1 MSKIEVNARLF
12 EKNLRSL
19 IDGMVWK
26 NQELATKSE
35 SPVYADIVAADKYAS
50 AARKLL
56 MHYSVTELENI
67 EDYTQDQ
74 FNQYINSVDPK
85 YSGLMKTFYNYTERN
100 NYYRMLY
107 GLPNIECVADV
118 SSIQNEIN
126 ILKSNL
132 TQDIKPAM
140 RTQIINQIAKKELE
154 IKNLEKY
161 IIYPKPHNQWN
172 LATNVPVHLLDSG
185 TRLMVEHAGM
195 LDDYKEL
202 SKKESKLRYVN
213 YMTTKR
219 IHPFVARLAGR
230 FEMLYAP
237 ETSIAAL
244 HNDFQMVYDECR
256 EFMIQRYYSDAFRNQ
271 GDNYEGF
278 VGLAILFMTI
288 QRMHVKYLEADVTRD
303 FYDLDSIKLVYD
315 AYSVPFYEDIPTVY
329 HQKIVK
335 CINRLLAYKG
345 SNQVFFD
352 LCALFDYSS
361 LKIFQYYLLK
371 KRRVDTQGNPIFVYN
386 EDGTPNNEAMFDVK
400 FIQGQLGGDPFM
412 EVTDTNN
419 ELDYYGVTSADRFWI
434 NDGDLINKLY
444 SMEYNF
450 IETKY
455 LGLQMVFSVTKFS
468 FESGYF
474 IRLLMDNRNRM
485 RNIKVSHG
493 KLGFEVDLFT
503 LVIYIHA
510 ILCLLMG
517 YQGNIPSDISSF
529 GKVIGYNFKDGMNY
543 VRKVIDTKSNIIGDK
558 AGQILT
564 VINKIKITDMASIST
579 SYAAIKELEEILQSV
594 MWETHDKDVYYA
606 FKDLYQALLTTTYA
620 SDIFTKS
627 NGDFAES
634 YFDLL
639 SDINMSLAIRIQY
652 MSSTDLT
659 SELQYSLVALQKV
672 CDELKYIQNYGS
684 ASGEVVA
691 DYLYKLIRLFKS
703 AKAELIDFNIMYIMD
718 GRVTNLLKWLT
729 TLSVGS
735 MSVDLPGD
743 EIEFF
748 DYIKKVIMKIS
759 VKSELTMQDY
769 NLMTSMCRFAYDYLI
784 LYDELGLGSFTFS
797 DVESMF
803 ELFDYL
809 TSVITKV
816 HVNGKLSLTESFS
829 QYIAK
834 DSFSSRL
841 TEISEDKT
849 AFRDYIGERAKIL
862 YPSSN
867 LILDEQVRRQFGM
880 SNLGRENRLSLKDM
894 LINNPLFTTIGVN
907 YIYYCDRYTAG
918 NTVANDISGYSPLRS
933 LNANQMYADPEG
945 EGIILDIATSNDA
958 SRRVYTVIA
967 TNDRSA
973 TNGVWYFV
981 GKISELY
988 DGDDVHPVISMGETS
1003 LMIKNNKY
1011 ALNGL
1016 IDEIPG
1022 ISPQEYSV
1030 FAFAYDNNTGT
1041 GIVYCNGIQVAS
1053 ATGVN
1058 VTMESMLMIGGMHT
1072 ASNTY
1077 ILANAK
1083 LNVKFIAMGIEK
1095 PSDENIIAN
1104 CQYLMSRYK
1113 ISQKTHS

>member
-19 IDGMVWK
+19 ISDMVWK
-26 NQELATKSE
+26 NQDLAIKSE
-35 SPVYADIVAADKYAS
+35 SPVYTDIIAADKYTS

-56 MHYSVTELENI
+56 MHYSVSELENV

-74 FNQYINSVDPK
+74 FNQYINSVDTK

-118 SSIQNEIN
+118 SSLRDEIE

-132 TQDIKPAM
+132 SMDITPSM
-140 RTQIINQIAKKELE
+140 RTQILNQIAKKELE
-154 IKNLEKY
+154 IKNLEKF
-161 IIYPKPHNQWN
+161 IIYPKPHNQWG
-172 LATNVPVHLLDSG
+172 LPTNVPVHLLDSG
-185 TRLMVEHAGM
+185 TRLMLDHAGEF
-195 LDDYKEL
+195 DDYKEL
-202 SKKESKLRYVN
+202 SKNNEKIRYVN

-230 FEMLYAP
+230 FEMLYTP
-237 ETSIAAL
+237 ETAIASL
-244 HNDFQMVYDECR
+244 HNDFQQIYAECR

-315 AYSVPFYEDIPTVY
+315 AYSVPFYEDIPTSY

-371 KRRVDTQGNPIFVYN
+371 KRRMDEHGDPIFVYDDSGEPVN
-386 EDGTPNNEAMFDVK
+386 ESMYDIK

-412 EVTDTNN
+412 EVTDPNN
-419 ELDYYGVTSADRFWI
+419 ELDYYGVTSADNFWI
-434 NDGDLINKLY
+434 NDEDLLTKLY

-455 LGLQMVFSVTKFS
+455 LGLQMIFSVTKFS

-474 IRLLMDNRNRM
+474 IRLIMDNRNRM

-493 KLGFEVDLFT
+493 KLGFEIDLFT

-510 ILCLLMG
+510 ILCLMLG
-517 YQGNIPSDISSF
+517 YEGNIPSNISSF
-529 GKVIGYNFKDGMNY
+529 GKVIGFNFKDGIEY
-543 VRKVIDTKSNIIGDK
+543 VRKVIDTKSGIIGDK

-564 VINKIKITDMASIST
+564 IINKIKITDMPSIST
-579 SYAAIKELEEILQSV
+579 SYASIKELEELLQSV

-606 FKDLYQALLTTTYA
+606 FKDLYRALLTTSYA
-620 SDIFTKS
+620 SEIFTKS
-627 NGDFAES
+627 NGEFAKS
-634 YFDLL
+634 YMDLL

-652 MSSTDLT
+652 MSSADLT

-672 CDELKYIQNYGS
+672 CDDLKYIQNFGS

-729 TLSVGS
+729 SLSVGS

-748 DYIKKVIMKIS
+748 DYIKKVIMKIT
-759 VKSELTMQDY
+759 VKSELTMKDY
-769 NLMTSMCRFAYDYLI
+769 NLMMAMCRFAYDHLI
-784 LYDELGLGSFTFS
+784 IYDELGLGSFKFS

-803 ELFDYL
+803 ELFDYV
-809 TSVITKV
+809 TTVVTKV
-816 HVNGKLSLTESFS
+816 NVKGKLLLKESFS
-829 QYIAK
+829 QYIEK
-834 DSFSSRL
+834 NSYTSRM
-841 TEISEDKT
+841 TELAGSDMS
-849 AFRDYIGERAKIL
+849 FRDYIDEQARSI
-862 YPSSN
+862 YTSSD
-867 LILDEQVRRQFGM
+867 LILKDGASRQFGII
-880 SNLGRENRLSLKDM
+880 NLEKTTAIALKDS
-894 LINNPLFTTIGVN
+894 LINNPLFVTIGVN
-907 YIYYCDRYTAG
+907 YVYYCDKYTAG
-918 NTVANDISGYSPLRS
+918 NTIANDISGYSSLRS
-933 LNANQMYADPEG
+933 LNTNQMYADPDG
-945 EGIILDIATSNDA
+945 DGVVFDIASANDQ

-967 TNDRSA
+967 TSDRNITS
-973 TNGVWYFV
+973 GVWYFV
-981 GKISELY
+981 GKVSELY
-988 DGDDVHPVISMGETS
+988 EGDDIHPIISMGEAS
-1003 LMIKNNKY
+1003 LLVKNNKY
-1011 ALNGL
+1011 SLNGL
-1016 IDEIPG
+1016 SEDISG
-1022 ISPQEYSV
+1022 INPFEFSTI
-1030 FAFAYDNNTGT
+1030 AFAYDNDT
-1041 GIVYCNGIQVAS
+1041 GIGTLYNNGRKITTVN
-1053 ATGVN
+1053 GVN
-1058 VTMESMLMIGGMHT
+1058 VKMESMMMIGGMHT
-1072 ASNTY
+1072 SSNTY
-1077 ILANAK
+1077 VMANAK
-1083 LNVKFIAMGIEK
+1083 INMKFFAIGVEIPSEK
-1095 PSDENIIAN
+1095 NIIAN
-1104 CQYLMSRYK
+1104 CKYLMSRYK
-1113 ISQKTHS
+1113 IS